1 MIDREAL
8 LAQLIHSRQVMN
20 STLILLEPKK
30 EIYSEWTLKELI
42 SHIAGWDDAC
52 ITSIHAHLVG
62 QEAST
67 PAERGINDYNA
78 QSVLERQEL
87 SLDRIQREYEQ
98 ARQEFIRLVRTMP
111 EDKLNEPFI
120 LPWAEKGT
128 VKDLV
133 DIFAEH
139 EEEHAREIQALLNR

>member
-8 LAQLIHSRQVMN
+8 LNQLIHSRQIMN

-30 EIYSEWTLKELI
+30 EIYPEWTMKELL

-52 ITSIHAHLVG
+52 VTSIRSHLVS
-62 QEAST
+62 QEAGT
-67 PAERGINDYNA
+67 PAERGVNDYNA
-78 QSVLERQEL
+78 QSVLERKEL
-87 SLDRIQREYEQ
+87 AIDRILREYEQ
-98 ARQEFIRLVRTMP
+98 ARQEFIQLVREMP